1 MKTIRGICLGSTNS
15 GKTTMLNH
23 LQYGRYI
30 ISNPTAGVDYT
41 STVID
46 DVRLQIWDTSGSDRF
61 HKVTMVFVKE
71 VSIIIYVFDITSNLS
86 LQHAIKYHNEIIQQF
101 DSSHRFF
108 IIGNKKDLSN
118 RASNIKSTLKKY
130 PSIVYYETDSSSLA
144 NLKEVFQDIIL
155 KSHDL
160 ATTPRL
166 TIERKQSQSNDCCV
180 LF

>member
-30 ISNPTAGVDYT
+30 IPNPTTGVDYT
-41 STVID
+41 STIID
-46 DVRLQIWDTSGSDRF
+46 DTRLQIWDTSGSKRF

-86 LQHAIKYHNEIIQQF
+86 LEHAIKYHNEIIQQPN
-101 DSSHRFF
+101 SPRRFF
-108 IIGNKKDLSN
+108 IIGNKIRN
-118 RASNIKSTLKKY
+118 
-130 PSIVYYETDSSSLA
+130 A
-144 NLKEVFQDIIL
+144 NF
-155 KSHDL
+155 
-160 ATTPRL
+160 
-166 TIERKQSQSNDCCV
+166 